1 MRHGHLQVGVAGHE
15 RARVDER
22 VVGRRGGGE
31 EREEAVDAPRVG
43 ELAQLDHLRLG
54 ERVEDACV
62 VAGREVARAW
72 SGVRLRLTLTLS
84 LPLLAALPPSTP
96 RSKTLTL
103 TLTLTLTNPNYP

>member
-1 MRHGHLQVGVAGHE
+1 MRGGHLQVGVARHE

-31 EREEAVDAPRVG
+31 QREQAVDAPRVG
-43 ELAQLDHLRLG
+43 QLAQLHHLRLS

-72 SGVRLRLTLTLS
+72 LGLGLGLG
-84 LPLLAALPPSTP
+84 
-96 RSKTLTL
+96 
-103 TLTLTLTNPNYP
+103 

>member
-1 MRHGHLQVGVAGHE
+1 MSGRYLGEIRGGVRGISAGHAVRGGHLQVGVARHE

-31 EREEAVDAPRVG
+31 QREQAVDAPRVG
-43 ELAQLDHLRLG
+43 QLAQLHHLRLG

-72 SGVRLRLTLTLS
+72 SGLGLRLG
-84 LPLLAALPPSTP
+84 
-96 RSKTLTL
+96 
-103 TLTLTLTNPNYP
+103 